1 MSKKRTLN
9 VRISLD
15 GDLDPDDF
23 SNEASAIF
31 EEYLDA
37 ILAMD
42 EGDRM
47 TLRDSDKRI
56 VGRAEVTGD
65 EPVAS
70 PFVPAQMGVPGQ
82 ALAPRSFVDMPAQE
96 VAYEET
102 PEPPATRVT
111 ENQKFGPSS
120 FSEFQATMEAPQKS
134 SLGDEGMSDQLPTD
148 FNSL

>member
-31 EEYLDA
+31 NEYLDA

-47 TLRDSDKRI
+47 TLRDSEKRI
-56 VGRAEVTGD
+56 VGRAEVTGA
-65 EPVAS
+65 ETANLTTEAPSFSVPS
-70 PFVPAQMGVPGQ
+70 PIPQTMTTINNDSNG
-82 ALAPRSFVDMPAQE
+82 L
-96 VAYEET
+96 AYEEN
-102 PEPPATRVT
+102 PQPPITYVSKDQR
-111 ENQKFGPSS
+111 FGPK
-120 FSEFQATMEAPQKS
+120 EFQATMEAPQKS
-134 SLGDEGMSDQLPTD
+134 DLDTMGSDEQLPTD
-148 FNSL
+148 LNSL